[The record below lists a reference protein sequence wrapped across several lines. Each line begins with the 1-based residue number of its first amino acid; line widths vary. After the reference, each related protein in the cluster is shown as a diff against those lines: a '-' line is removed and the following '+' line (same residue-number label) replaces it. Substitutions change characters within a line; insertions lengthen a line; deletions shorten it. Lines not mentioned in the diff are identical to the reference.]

1 MIVSRIFHISTYKP
15 RQPTLITS
23 DHTMSFPP
31 ALHNNIQPTATTP
44 SITSQHSGKLTPF
57 IWPAAVLRA
66 ALRDESVGDRS
77 N

>member
-15 RQPTLITS
+15 GQPTPITTA
-23 DHTMSFPP
+23 DHTFPP